1 MACETTIVGRIKMR
15 QGNSM
20 NLQSSKCMT
29 EIKNYNKISYTS
41 VINIIGEI
49 G

>member
-1 MACETTIVGRIKMR
+1 MAYETTSIGRIKMR

-29 EIKNYNKISYTS
+29 EIRNYNKISNTS
-41 VINIIGEI
+41 TMKMSGEI